1 MSTVRL
7 GPSEGAHA
15 ADRAEHR
22 PLLEAMD
29 SADYVLIDNTIV
41 DAVQSDRKRLMIEG
55 SFYKVEKRR

>member
-1 MSTVRL
+1 
-7 GPSEGAHA
+7 
-15 ADRAEHR
+15 
-22 PLLEAMD
+22 MD